1 MKKNKLV
8 SSDIFF
14 IENGY
19 YQFPSFFDK
28 KTCKNLL
35 DQINS
40 TRDYK
45 EIFLTQE
52 EYKNKK
58 KQKGNNPR
66 PGRNLAGVLDTNF
79 VFGSSNFQKTLSHIM
94 GEKFRILDYVFV
106 MGIPRADVPKW
117 IMEDLG
123 EAPISNLGQY
133 VHEKYQDITYLSGID
148 FHQDI
153 IDFPYKD
160 SNFLTAYVYLDEVE
174 ELSSP
179 LYLLPKTHTL
189 GATVFPHDL
198 EKISDKNGSDKFIYK
213 NNYGDSIETETLR
226 LTGSGGSL
234 YLWHSNLLHGTQPNL
249 HDDPRISLRIL
260 VEKNTD
266 EVSDCPLD
274 NMNKIVKGSL
284 KLSKTRRDIADNV
297 KENFIN
303 KSV

>member
-1 MKKNKLV
+1 MKKDKIA
-8 SSDIFF
+8 SSDKFF

-28 KTCKNLL
+28 KICKNLL
-35 DQINS
+35 DQVNA

-52 EYKNKK
+52 EYINKE

-66 PGRNLAGVLDTNF
+66 PGRNLAGVLETNF

-117 IMEDLG
+117 ILEDLG
-123 EAPISNLGQY
+123 DAPISNLGQY

-153 IDFPYKD
+153 IDFPYKE
-160 SNFLTAYVYLDEVE
+160 SNFLTAYVYLDEVDK
-174 ELSSP
+174 LSSP
-179 LYLLPKTHTL
+179 LYLLPQSHKL
-189 GATVFPHDL
+189 GATVFPHNL
-198 EKISDKNGSDKFIYK
+198 EKISNENGNDKFIYK
-213 NNYGDSIETETLR
+213 NDYGDSIETETLR
-226 LTGSGGSL
+226 LTGPGGSL

-274 NMNKIVKGSL
+274 NINKIIKGSL
-284 KLSKTRRDIADNV
+284 KLSKTRRDIENNV
-297 KENFIN
+297 MGNFIN